1 MTEVRI
7 EGASAAPKKSVLAGQ
22 MATGASALVD
32 YGDDAGVETPVEG
45 TTLDALR
52 LMCQEMLN
60 LEHEIATRQEA
71 TKKLEKQ
78 LADLQE
84 NRLPKVMEQ
93 NQLPEF
99 RFKDART
106 GIETIIRIKDDIR
119 VQLPTKPKGKAFV
132 ADEEARQPV
141 YAWFR
146 LNGQGSIIKKV
157 IEIPAPHL
165 TDDQVAAIILHV
177 KTLDPDLDAGVL
189 EAIDPQTLKA
199 TVKRI
204 REEGKLQLPE
214 AIKVT
219 PIKQAKVFA
228 K

>member
-1 MTEVRI
+1 MTAVSI
-7 EGASAAPKKSVLAGQ
+7 EGKSKAPKKSVLAG
-22 MATGASALVD
+22 ALAKAGPVD
-32 YGDDAGVETPVEG
+32 YGEDAEANKPVEG
-45 TTLDALR
+45 VTLDALR
-52 LMCQEMLN
+52 TMCQEMLN
-60 LEHEIATRQEA
+60 LEAEIATRNEA
-71 TKKLEKQ
+71 TAKLTKQ

-119 VQLPTKPKGKAFV
+119 VQLPTMPKGKAFV
-132 ADEEARQPV
+132 RDPEACKPV
-141 YAWFR
+141 YAWFKS
-146 LNGQGSIIKKV
+146 NGMGAILDKEFV
-157 IEIPAPHL
+157 VPVRHL
-165 TDDQVAAIILHV
+165 TEEQIVMLMTQVKELDP
-177 KTLDPDLDAGVL
+177 TLDGAVVEDINA
-189 EAIDPQTLKA
+189 QTLKA

-219 PIKQAKVFA
+219 PIKQAKTFA

>member
-1 MTEVRI
+1 MSAVSI
-7 EGASAAPKKSVLAGQ
+7 EGKSKAPKKSVLAG
-22 MATGASALVD
+22 ALAQGKPID
-32 YGDDAGVETPVEG
+32 YGEDAETSKPVEG
-45 TTLDALR
+45 VTLDALR
-52 LMCQEMLN
+52 TMCQEMLN
-60 LEHEIATRQEA
+60 LEAEIATRNEA

-93 NQLPEF
+93 SQLPEF

-119 VQLPTKPKGKAFV
+119 VQLPTMPKGKAFV
-132 ADEEARQPV
+132 RDPEACKPLWG
-141 YAWFR
+141 WFR
-146 LNGQGSIIKKV
+146 EHGMSALLIKEVVMPVRHLN
-157 IEIPAPHL
+157 
-165 TDDQVAAIILHV
+165 DDQIGMLIAQV
-177 KTLDPDLDAGVL
+177 KELDPTLDAAVVEDINA
-189 EAIDPQTLKA
+189 QTLKA

-219 PIKQAKVFA
+219 PIKQAKTFA

>member
-22 MATGASALVD
+22 MAKGGVVD
-32 YGDDAGVETPVEG
+32 YGEDAGVETPIESM
-45 TTLDALR
+45 TLDALR
-52 LMCQEMLN
+52 TMCQEMLN

-106 GIETIIRIKDDIR
+106 GIENIIRIKDDIR

-132 ADEEARQPV
+132 KDEEACQPI
-141 YAWFR
+141 YMWFR
-146 LNGQGSIIKKV
+146 ANGQGSIIKKV

-165 TDDQVAAIILHV
+165 TDDQVSAIIIHI
-177 KTLDPDLDAGVL
+177 KNLDATLDAGVL

-199 TVKRI
+199 TVRRI
-204 REEGKLQLPE
+204 RDDGKLQLPE